1 MLPKDQKMPMKEI
14 RIKVNELLKNR
25 DMSTAEFAKQ
35 TGVAY
40 NTALGLRR
48 GVVTRIDLD
57 VMARVCEVLG
67 VQPGDLFE
75 LVELTNIKNHGYSKP

>member
-1 MLPKDQKMPMKEI
+1 MSKKEI
-14 RIKVNELLKNR
+14 RLKINELLEKR
-25 DMSTAEFAKQ
+25 DMSTAEFVKQ

-67 VQPGDLFE
+67 VQPGELFE
-75 LVELTNIKNHGYSKP
+75 LVEITNK